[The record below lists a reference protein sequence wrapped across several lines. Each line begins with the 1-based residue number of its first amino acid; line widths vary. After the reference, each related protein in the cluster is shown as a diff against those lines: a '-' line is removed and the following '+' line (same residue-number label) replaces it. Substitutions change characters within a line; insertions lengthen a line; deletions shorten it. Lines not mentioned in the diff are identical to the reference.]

1 MNDLLSVLNDAQHLA
16 FTDPSGVAGL
26 TAALG
31 VEQRGAQHH
40 GKFMFPGA
48 AIQDFHVG
56 LEVIA
61 VEKEAKR
68 HVPYPHQKL

>member
-1 MNDLLSVLNDAQHLA
+1 MNDLLPVLDHAQHLA
-16 FTDPSGVAGL
+16 CADPSSVAGL
-26 TAALG
+26 TATLG
-31 VEQRGAQHH
+31 VEQGGVQYH

-61 VEKEAKR
+61 MEKEAKR